1 LIAKEPLL
9 ISSSSSPASA
19 PNARVLETADS
30 ARRGPSFPT
39 RAVSAVAD
47 AEEIWSAAD
56 DPSNSSDKTCK
67 HTTHVNRGSCKGREH
82 GHSAQHPRYSPY
94 ILHCAHAAQF
104 LDDFQALTDTR
115 DTAAASSNFSPRS
128 ATPCAMSAL
137 TRLAPSERTPKA
149 TNGSYCVG
157 VCSLTPNSMDKCA
170 RTSNSVP
177 YPPACFPL
185 LPDVYSTRAREF
197 IGSPRFSLSS
207 NLEKGSR
214 HSSKKEKDVNA
225 AYGRSVIV

>member
-137 TRLAPSERTPKA
+137 TRLAPAITDSEGGPASCGEGLNRRVHPLAA
-149 TNGSYCVG
+149 T
-157 VCSLTPNSMDKCA
+157 TQ
-170 RTSNSVP
+170 
-177 YPPACFPL
+177 
-185 LPDVYSTRAREF
+185 RAHT
-197 IGSPRFSLSS
+197 
-207 NLEKGSR
+207 KGD
-214 HSSKKEKDVNA
+214 EW
-225 AYGRSVIV
+225 